1 VEANFCMV
9 CGAKVEKPE
18 ITCSK
23 CGTKA
28 MPGATFCNQCGEKLE

>member
-1 VEANFCMV
+1 MT

-18 ITCSK
+18 RACAK

-28 MPGATFCNQCGEKLE
+28 LEEAVFCNQCGEKLQ